1 MSLPETRQ
9 KIEEILQ
16 PLVEARSAFLVDVQI
31 RSDRG
36 GKLVQAFVDTDE
48 GITIELCA
56 DISRELDR
64 MLSLH
69 QVFQGSFHIEVSSPG
84 LDKPLKLLRQYRKN
98 IGRKFKVRY
107 RSNGEVLAITGT
119 LAALNGDQLMF
130 NPDSGEPVAIS
141 FSQIVESKEE
151 LPW

>member
-1 MSLPETRQ
+1 
-9 KIEEILQ
+9 
-16 PLVEARSAFLVDVQI
+16 
-31 RSDRG
+31 
-36 GKLVQAFVDTDE
+36 
-48 GITIELCA
+48 
-56 DISRELDR
+56 

-107 RSNGEVLAITGT
+107 RSNGEVLVFNGT

-130 NPDSGEPVAIS
+130 NPESGEPVTIS

>member
-1 MSLPETRQ
+1 MFLPETRQ

-16 PLVEARSAFLVDVQI
+16 PIVEARSVFLVDVQV
-31 RSDRG
+31 RNERG

-56 DISRELDR
+56 DIGRELGR

-69 QVFQGSFHIEVSSPG
+69 QFFQGSFHLEVSSPG
-84 LDKPLKLLRQYRKN
+84 LDKPLRLLRQYRKN

-107 RSNGEVLAITGT
+107 RSNEEVAAFTGT
-119 LAALNGDQLMF
+119 LAALNGDQLTF
-130 NPDSGEPVAIS
+130 NPDSGEPVTIS